1 MEVLS
6 EFVLEYFVW
15 FPRLLR
21 ADDGM
26 QLHLCVHIFMN
37 SSGTVAISFT
47 LQIDC
52 HAAVTVNTVVPVIDF
67 FYLLLYFCFLSIV
80 IRLPVFPVVIV
91 GIRVDLQPPQQPAG
105 AEFLM
110 VLINEPVSL

>member
-15 FPRLLR
+15 FPRFCPRLLR

-26 QLHLCVHIFMN
+26 QLHLRVHIFMN
-37 SSGTVAISFT
+37 SSGAVAISFT
-47 LQIDC
+47 LQINC
-52 HAAVTVNTVVPVIDF
+52 HTAVTVNTVVPVIDF

-80 IRLPVFPVVIV
+80 IRLPMFPVVIV
-91 GIRVDLQPPQQPAG
+91 GIRINLQPP
-105 AEFLM
+105 
-110 VLINEPVSL
+110 